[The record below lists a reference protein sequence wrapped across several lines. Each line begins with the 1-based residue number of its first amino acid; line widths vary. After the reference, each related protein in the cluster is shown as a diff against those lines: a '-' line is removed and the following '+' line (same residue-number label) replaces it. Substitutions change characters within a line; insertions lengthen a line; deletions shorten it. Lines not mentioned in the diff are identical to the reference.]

1 MIERLIVPSLLAA
14 DFSCLAKEA
23 QRLEQAGADRLHL
36 DIMDGMFVP
45 NISFGPAV
53 VDAIRPNTSL
63 PFDVHLMVT
72 RPVGFIS
79 AFCKAGAERLIVHLE
94 AEHPAGNPR
103 RTLEA
108 IRASGCK
115 VGLALNP
122 ETSIEEA
129 SLFFEVIDLLL
140 IMTVQPGF
148 GGQEFIAATVE
159 KIEAAYVCRETYAFS
174 FRIGVDGGINV
185 NTARAVVE
193 AGADVLVCGTSLFT
207 APSMTRAIRE
217 LRTLPGREAIAAKI

>member
-14 DFSCLAKEA
+14 DFSCLGKEVH
-23 QRLEQAGADRLHL
+23 RLEQAGGDRLHL

-53 VDAIRPNTSL
+53 VDALRPKTSL

-94 AEHPAGNPR
+94 AEHPGGDPR
-103 RTLEA
+103 RTIDA

-115 VGLALNP
+115 AGLAINP

-129 SLFFEVIDLLL
+129 SLFFEAIDMLL
-140 IMTVQPGF
+140 IMTVHPGF
-148 GGQEFIAATVE
+148 GGQEFLPTNVE

-174 FRIGVDGGINV
+174 YRIGVDGGINAT
-185 NTARAVVE
+185 TARAVLQ
-193 AGADVLVCGTSLFT
+193 AGADLLVCGTSLFA
-207 APSMTRAIRE
+207 APSMGRAIRE
-217 LRTLPGREAIAAKI
+217 LRLLPAREALVAKT